1 MTDETGMTIG
11 YLFLIFKHMLKKILD
26 YLLMLFLFLLPWQ
39 TRWFYQ
45 SGSLNGGY
53 WEYGTFSLYGT
64 QILLWLIIILFAA
77 HKFGRKEFWTKV
89 LSREHFKTHRF
100 NLLFGLLTVSLLA
113 FLPGT
118 ASIGKFRIILFF
130 IF

>member
-1 MTDETGMTIG
+1 
-11 YLFLIFKHMLKKILD
+11 
-26 YLLMLFLFLLPWQ
+26 MLFLFLLPWQ

-77 HKFGRKEFWTKV
+77 HKFGRKVFWTKV

-113 FLPGT
+113 FFTWHSLNWQI
-118 ASIGKFRIILFF
+118 SYNF
-130 IF
+130 IFIF